1 MTTIKDIAEYTGV
14 SATTVS
20 NVIHGKSNR
29 VSPQTVQKIQDAI
42 RDLNYVPNM
51 FARSLV
57 SSSSKVVAMI
67 DHVPT
72 RTDANFSDS
81 TLQLDVLSTLESI
94 LRENGYYL
102 MFRRVE
108 TAEEL
113 TGFLANWNVDGL
125 FVGGVIDRDFYEEL
139 KKTSTP
145 KVYFDCYVCDDAE
158 DCSIGVN
165 DCEAVRNAVQ
175 YMIDNGHRRIAFASQ
190 PLHDGYVMKERFKGY
205 KEALEING
213 ISYDSNLVFE
223 SEVGLDACRNTA
235 HEILST
241 SGITA
246 VMATTDLMAA
256 GLMTAFRENGARI
269 PEDISIVGFDNVAI
283 SQMTYPPLT
292 TLNHDMRTKSRLAG
306 ENMIKMLK
314 GEKADGRVECKLDL
328 VIRESVAKI
337 G

>member
-20 NVIHGKSNR
+20 NVIHGKKNR

-42 RDLNYVPNM
+42 KELNYVPNM

-67 DHVPT
+67 DHLPT

-81 TLQLDVLSTLESI
+81 TLQLEVLSTLESI

-113 TGFLANWNVDGL
+113 TSFLANWNVDGL
-125 FVGGVIDRDFYEEL
+125 FVGGVIDEAFYEEL
-139 KKTSTP
+139 EKTSTP
-145 KVYFDCYVCDDAE
+145 KVYFDCYECNDDVCNIAINDSDAVE
-158 DCSIGVN
+158 
-165 DCEAVRNAVQ
+165 NAIQ
-175 YMIDNGHRRIAFASQ
+175 YLIDNGHKRIAFASQ

-205 KEALEING
+205 KSALAKNNINF
-213 ISYDSNLVFE
+213 DSHLVFE
-223 SEVGLDACRNTA
+223 SEVGLDACRLAAKEIINTP
-235 HEILST
+235 
-241 SGITA
+241 GITA

-256 GLMTAFRENGARI
+256 GLMTAFRENGIRI
-269 PEDISIVGFDNVAI
+269 PEDISIIGFDNFSI
-283 SQMTYPPLT
+283 SQMTVPPLT
-292 TLNHDMRTKSRLAG
+292 TLNHDMKIKSRLAG
-306 ENMIKMLK
+306 ENMIKMLN
-314 GEKADGRVECKLDL
+314 GEKAEGRVECKADL
-328 VIRESVAKI
+328 IIRESVAKLN
-337 G
+337 